1 MTKTRVL
8 IADDHEIVRHGI
20 SALVKTL
27 SQFEVCGEATDG
39 RTAVQKA
46 KELKPDIV
54 IIDIAM
60 PQLNG
65 LGATR
70 QIMHE
75 RPSTKV
81 LVLTMHDSE
90 QVVRE
95 VLEAGA
101 RGYLLKSDAGRD
113 LVTALDALQHNKTF
127 FTSKISEMVLA
138 TFLNRRTAEPITG
151 HLGLTSRER
160 EVIQL
165 VAEGKSTKEVAVALG
180 LSVKTA
186 DTHRSNLMRKLGV
199 HSVSELVLYAI
210 RNNIIHVV
218 EPLEASTAET
228 STVPK

>member
-1 MTKTRVL
+1 MAKARVL
-8 IADDHEIVRHGI
+8 IADDHEVVRQGI
-20 SALVKTL
+20 LSLVKML
-27 SQFEVCGEATDG
+27 NQFEVCGEAMDG
-39 RTAVQKA
+39 RDAVQKA
-46 KELKPDIV
+46 KELRPDIV
-54 IIDIAM
+54 IIDIGM

-65 LGATR
+65 LDATR
-70 QIMHE
+70 QIMRE

-113 LVTALDALQHNKTF
+113 LVSALEELQLNKTF
-127 FTSKISEMVLA
+127 FTTKISEMVLA
-138 TFLNRRTAEPITG
+138 SFLNSRTMEPTPSNA
-151 HLGLTSRER
+151 LGLTSRER

-165 VAEGKSTKEVAVALG
+165 VAEGKSTKEVAVTLG

-218 EPLEASTAET
+218 EPLDAPGPS
-228 STVPK
+228 K

>member
-1 MTKTRVL
+1 ML
-8 IADDHEIVRHGI
+8 N
-20 SALVKTL
+20 
-27 SQFEVCGEATDG
+27 QFEVCGEAMDG
-39 RTAVQKA
+39 RDAVQKA
-46 KELKPDIV
+46 KELRPDIV
-54 IIDIAM
+54 IIDIGM

-65 LGATR
+65 LDATR
-70 QIMHE
+70 QIMRE

-113 LVTALDALQHNKTF
+113 LVSALEALQLNKTF
-127 FTSKISEMVLA
+127 FTTKISEMVLA
-138 TFLNRRTAEPITG
+138 SFLNSRTMEPTPSNA
-151 HLGLTSRER
+151 LGLTSRER

-165 VAEGKSTKEVAVALG
+165 VAEGKSTKEVAVTLG

-218 EPLEASTAET
+218 EPLDAPGPS
-228 STVPK
+228 K

>member
-1 MTKTRVL
+1 
-8 IADDHEIVRHGI
+8 
-20 SALVKTL
+20 
-27 SQFEVCGEATDG
+27 
-39 RTAVQKA
+39 
-46 KELKPDIV
+46 
-54 IIDIAM
+54 
-60 PQLNG
+60 
-65 LGATR
+65 
-70 QIMHE
+70 
-75 RPSTKV
+75 
-81 LVLTMHDSE
+81 
-90 QVVRE
+90 
-95 VLEAGA
+95 
-101 RGYLLKSDAGRD
+101 
-113 LVTALDALQHNKTF
+113 
-127 FTSKISEMVLA
+127 MVLA

-228 STVPK
+228 SIPK

>member
-1 MTKTRVL
+1 MAKSRVL
-8 IADDHEIVRHGI
+8 IADDHEVVRQGI
-20 SALVKTL
+20 LSLVKML
-27 SQFEVCGEATDG
+27 NQFEVCGEAMDG
-39 RTAVQKA
+39 RDAVQKA
-46 KELKPDIV
+46 KELRPDIV
-54 IIDIAM
+54 IIDIGM

-65 LGATR
+65 LDATR
-70 QIMHE
+70 QIMRE

-113 LVTALDALQHNKTF
+113 LVSALEALQLNKTF
-127 FTSKISEMVLA
+127 FTTKISEMVLA
-138 TFLNRRTAEPITG
+138 SFLNSRTMEPTPSNA
-151 HLGLTSRER
+151 LGLTSRER

-165 VAEGKSTKEVAVALG
+165 VAEGKSTKEVAVNLG

-199 HSVSELVLYAI
+199 HYVSELVLYAI
-210 RNNIIHVV
+210 RNNII
-218 EPLEASTAET
+218 EA
-228 STVPK
+228 

>member
-1 MTKTRVL
+1 M
-8 IADDHEIVRHGI
+8 
-20 SALVKTL
+20 L
-27 SQFEVCGEATDG
+27 SQFEVCGEAIDG
-39 RTAVQKA
+39 RDAVQKA
-46 KELKPDIV
+46 KELRPDIV
-54 IIDIAM
+54 IIDIGM

-65 LGATR
+65 LDATR
-70 QIMHE
+70 QIMRE

-113 LVTALDALQHNKTF
+113 LVSALEALQRNKTF
-127 FTSKISEMVLA
+127 FTIKISEMVLA
-138 TFLNRRTAEPITG
+138 SFLNSRPIEPAPAN
-151 HLGLTSRER
+151 HPGLTSRER

-165 VAEGKSTKEVAVALG
+165 VAEGKSTKEVAVTLG

-218 EPLEASTAET
+218 EPLETQS
-228 STVPK
+228 SRK

>member
-1 MTKTRVL
+1 MAKARVL
-8 IADDHEIVRHGI
+8 IADDHEVVRQGI
-20 SALVKTL
+20 LSLVKML
-27 SQFEVCGEATDG
+27 NQFEVCGEAMDG
-39 RTAVQKA
+39 RDAVQKA
-46 KELKPDIV
+46 KELRPDIV
-54 IIDIAM
+54 IIDIGM

-65 LGATR
+65 LDATR
-70 QIMHE
+70 QIMRE

-113 LVTALDALQHNKTF
+113 LVSALEALQLNKTF
-127 FTSKISEMVLA
+127 FTTKISEMVLA
-138 TFLNRRTAEPITG
+138 SFLNSRTMEPTPSNA
-151 HLGLTSRER
+151 LGLTSRER

-165 VAEGKSTKEVAVALG
+165 VAGGKSTKEVAVTLG

-218 EPLEASTAET
+218 EPLDAPGPS
-228 STVPK
+228 K

>member
-1 MTKTRVL
+1 MAKARVL
-8 IADDHEIVRHGI
+8 IADDHEVVRQGI
-20 SALVKTL
+20 LSLVKML
-27 SQFEVCGEATDG
+27 NQFEVCGEATDG
-39 RTAVQKA
+39 RDAVQKA
-46 KELKPDIV
+46 KELRPDIV
-54 IIDIAM
+54 IIDIGM

-65 LGATR
+65 LDATR
-70 QIMHE
+70 QIMRE

-113 LVTALDALQHNKTF
+113 LVSALEALQLNKTF
-127 FTSKISEMVLA
+127 FTTKISEMVLA
-138 TFLNRRTAEPITG
+138 SFLNSRTTEPTPSNA
-151 HLGLTSRER
+151 LGLTSRER

-165 VAEGKSTKEVAVALG
+165 VAEGKSTKEVAVTLG

-218 EPLEASTAET
+218 EPLDAPGPS
-228 STVPK
+228 K

>member
-113 LVTALDALQHNKTF
+113 LVTALEALQHNKTF

-138 TFLNRRTAEPITG
+138 TFLNRRTVEPNAG
-151 HLGLTSRER
+151 SLGLTSRER

-186 DTHRSNLMRKLGV
+186 DTHRSNLMRKLSV

-218 EPLEASTAET
+218 EPLDASNAGT
-228 STVPK
+228 SLAPK

>member
-1 MTKTRVL
+1 MAKARVL
-8 IADDHEIVRHGI
+8 IADDHEVVRQGI
-20 SALVKTL
+20 LSLVKML
-27 SQFEVCGEATDG
+27 NQFEVCGEAMDG
-39 RTAVQKA
+39 RDAVQKA
-46 KELKPDIV
+46 KELRPDIV
-54 IIDIAM
+54 SIDIGM

-65 LGATR
+65 LDATR
-70 QIMHE
+70 QIMRE

-113 LVTALDALQHNKTF
+113 LVSALEALQLNKTF
-127 FTSKISEMVLA
+127 FTTKISEMVLA
-138 TFLNRRTAEPITG
+138 SFLNSRTMEPTPSNA
-151 HLGLTSRER
+151 LGLTSRER

-165 VAEGKSTKEVAVALG
+165 VAEGKSTKEVAVTLG

-218 EPLEASTAET
+218 EPLDAPGPS
-228 STVPK
+228 K